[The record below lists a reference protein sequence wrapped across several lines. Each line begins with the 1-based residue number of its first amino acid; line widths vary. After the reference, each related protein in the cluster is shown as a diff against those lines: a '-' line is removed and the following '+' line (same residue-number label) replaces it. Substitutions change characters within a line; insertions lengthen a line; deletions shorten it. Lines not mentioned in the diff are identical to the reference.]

1 MEADEKFS
9 IPIQKQ
15 SNQFFADSGVKLE
28 PFSLKQDIRGGIITK
43 DGVYKMTR
51 ERDQDRELRQDHE
64 DYEKE
69 EDAWLRTVKSTNLN
83 NPDDE

>member
-1 MEADEKFS
+1 
-9 IPIQKQ
+9 
-15 SNQFFADSGVKLE
+15 
-28 PFSLKQDIRGGIITK
+28 
-43 DGVYKMTR
+43 MTR